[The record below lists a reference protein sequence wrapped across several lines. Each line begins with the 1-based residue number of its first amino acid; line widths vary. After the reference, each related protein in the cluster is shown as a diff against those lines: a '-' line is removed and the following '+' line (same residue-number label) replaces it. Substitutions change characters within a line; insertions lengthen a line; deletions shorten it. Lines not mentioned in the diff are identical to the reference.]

1 MADIRHK
8 FSVGTAVRYSAGT
21 YAGPAASGTYTVT
34 RLLPPEPG
42 DCQYRVKSLR
52 DGHERGRARI
62 PAHAG
67 SAGRNLPRCR
77 LNLWAGRPAEMG
89 DLSGRVAIVTGAA
102 RNIGRSIAE
111 RSGAGRRQRGR
122 QRAQLR
128 AAAEETAQAIRAE
141 GGAAIVHIA
150 DVTDEAGNAG
160 AGRGGRR
167 GVRRPRHPR
176 QQRRHPPG
184 SRVRRPDAR
193 GLAGGDGRDPGRR
206 LSLHP
211 RRPAASAALRHG
223 QHRQYRRPVG
233 AYRLA
238 APGACGA
245 AKAGLAGLTRALA
258 HDLGPDGITV
268 NCVVPGLIDTVRGAS
283 ATGGTPAMHSL
294 HRTLVGR
301 HGQPEDIAA
310 LVCYLCGPQAR
321 YLTGQTLHANGGAYL
336 T

>member
-1 MADIRHK
+1 
-8 FSVGTAVRYSAGT
+8 
-21 YAGPAASGTYTVT
+21 
-34 RLLPPEPG
+34 
-42 DCQYRVKSLR
+42 
-52 DGHERGRARI
+52 
-62 PAHAG
+62 
-67 SAGRNLPRCR
+67 
-77 LNLWAGRPAEMG
+77 MG

-111 RSGAGRRQRGR
+111 SLARAGASVVVN
-122 QRAQLR
+122 ALSSA

-150 DVTDEAGNAG
+150 DVTDEAAT
-160 AGRGGRR
+160 
-167 GVRRPRHPR
+167 
-176 QQRRHPPG
+176 Q
-184 SRVRRPDAR
+184 
-193 GLAGGDGRDPGRR
+193 GLAAAAVEAFGGLDILVNNAAIRREVAFADLTPAAWREVMGVILDGAYLCTRAALPHLQRSAMSSIINIGG
-206 LSLHP
+206 LSGHTGSP
-211 RRPAASAALRHG
+211 RRAH
-223 QHRQYRRPVG
+223 VV
-233 AYRLA
+233 
-238 APGACGA
+238 A

-301 HGQPEDIAA
+301 HGQPDDIAA